1 MGRVATQ
8 GRALISLR
16 MGGSRGNSRNA
27 SPLMMS
33 SEASEPEAGYGD
45 QEPEEGEGEPDLTMA
60 SVREALRGKEKAK
73 AEEDNEEDGYDD
85 DDDEYDEDDIDS
97 RLAAARARDPFY
109 KPQEPDPDA
118 GVI

>member
-1 MGRVATQ
+1 
-8 GRALISLR
+8 
-16 MGGSRGNSRNA
+16 
-27 SPLMMS
+27 MMS